1 MENEIMTYRTSDTQP
16 YTTEKLLK
24 VKRLLE
30 KAKER
35 NTPRYFEIVVDGFKV
50 VQRTNDLSEFDSHE
64 EFVDDDTREVVI
76 LLYSD
81 NPTSPRNTKH
91 IFRLKE
97 IKKEIPVPVV
107 PVQQGLSG
115 VELQA
120 KIDEVVEKKDM
131 QNQIKDLQKQL
142 EDSQKKLTEADEYI
156 EKLEDLKENLEKEV
170 EEVKRKSGERW
181 MKLAE
186 NPPLWVQQ
194 LVVGKI
200 TGTELSGTE
209 QKPNEGEVTFSKKS
223 SSSSLS
229 EEQKRH
235 LQVIQA
241 MEQELNEEQ
250 LHLLMQIN
258 DSLITDKTKIPEVA
272 DLLDLK
278 S

>member
-16 YTTEKLLK
+16 YTTDKLLK

-97 IKKEIPVPVV
+97 IKKEIPAPVV

-200 TGTELSGTE
+200 TGAELSGTE
-209 QKPNEGEVTFSKKS
+209 QKSNEGEVTFSKKTS
-223 SSSSLS
+223 SNPLS

-272 DLLDLK
+272 DLLDLNR
-278 S
+278 